1 MVIFTALFPMD
12 EAVGAADRVLVECW
26 ELFVSLLC
34 TDVVVVSS
42 GLLLAV
48 CDRKTEC
55 TPST

>member
-1 MVIFTALFPMD
+1 MD